1 MGGTMLLKKEET
13 DVFWNE
19 CKLLSKEKKTIFPS
33 RNNECCG
40 QVLQIDISSFSID
53 ICSNGDLYPQW
64 VDFFRQGRKQIL
76 LCLSIFYIKND
87 LISATTTHE
96 HYHGFH
102 CFEVDENMFSNMRAK
117 FLNECFFS
125 QTEETFFYKW
135 SPWSFHEWVK
145 HFMEWENWN

>member
-1 MGGTMLLKKEET
+1 MALPFKKKSE
-13 DVFWNE
+13 
-19 CKLLSKEKKTIFPS
+19 KEKKNHFS
-33 RNNECCG
+33 K
-40 QVLQIDISSFSID
+40 QKQWMLWASFTNWYIKFLD
-53 ICSNGDLYPQW
+53 WYLFKWRPIPTMGW
-64 VDFFRQGRKQIL
+64 FFFDKGENKFYYV
-76 LCLSIFYIKND
+76 CPFFYIKND